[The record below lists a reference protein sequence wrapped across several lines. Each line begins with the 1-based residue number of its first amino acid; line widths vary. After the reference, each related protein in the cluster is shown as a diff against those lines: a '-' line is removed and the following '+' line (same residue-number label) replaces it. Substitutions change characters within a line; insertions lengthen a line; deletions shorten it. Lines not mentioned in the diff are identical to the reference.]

1 MTKEELEAQ
10 ARAMVNHGKQGEGA
24 SRAGSGIGP
33 VGDGNQGTA
42 SDQHAM
48 AIRRTIE
55 MKDIGISHTNRKT
68 AQAQPGNTWAVCNY
82 FFSFP
87 ICFSLNTVK
96 KNEEVKK
103 TKKRTNN
110 KESRVKRCSSAQ
122 GLMKGQM
129 KAFSCSGH
137 WEWLVCVSAQ
147 HRDRARVCPAD
158 FVMG

>member
-1 MTKEELEAQ
+1 MASKVKEP
-10 ARAMVNHGKQGEGA
+10 QGQGRVLDLWEMA
-24 SRAGSGIGP
+24 P
-33 VGDGNQGTA
+33 GTA

-48 AIRRTIE
+48 AIE

-129 KAFSCSGH
+129 KAFSCSAH

>member
-1 MTKEELEAQ
+1 MASKVKEP
-10 ARAMVNHGKQGEGA
+10 QGQGRVLDLWEMA
-24 SRAGSGIGP
+24 P
-33 VGDGNQGTA
+33 GTA

-48 AIRRTIE
+48 AIE

-87 ICFSLNTVK
+87 TCFSLNTVK

-103 TKKRTNN
+103 TKKRTND

-137 WEWLVCVSAQ
+137 WE
-147 HRDRARVCPAD
+147 
-158 FVMG
+158 

>member
-1 MTKEELEAQ
+1 MQEPWQ
-10 ARAMVNHGKQGEGA
+10 ARWRSLKG
-24 SRAGSGIGP
+24 R
-33 VGDGNQGTA
+33 VGYWTCGRWHQGTA

-129 KAFSCSGH
+129 KAFSCSAH
-137 WEWLVCVSAQ
+137 WEWLMCVFQ
-147 HRDRARVCPAD
+147 HSTGIEPECVLQIL
-158 FVMG
+158 

>member
-1 MTKEELEAQ
+1 MASKVKEP
-10 ARAMVNHGKQGEGA
+10 QGQGRVLDLWEMA
-24 SRAGSGIGP
+24 P
-33 VGDGNQGTA
+33 GTA

-48 AIRRTIE
+48 AIE

-87 ICFSLNTVK
+87 TCFSLNTVK

-103 TKKRTNN
+103 TKKRTND